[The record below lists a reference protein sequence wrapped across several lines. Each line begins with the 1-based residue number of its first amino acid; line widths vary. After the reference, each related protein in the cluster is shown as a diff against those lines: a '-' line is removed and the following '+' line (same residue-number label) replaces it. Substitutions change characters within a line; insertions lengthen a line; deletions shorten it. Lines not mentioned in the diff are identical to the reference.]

1 MWSEVPVA
9 GRLHHPG
16 SLVGGGVE
24 GFSGGLRPPG
34 NKLLISGAA
43 PAQQGRVVEGEGEQP
58 PVQNPEN
65 MRHKSERSLR
75 S

>member
-1 MWSEVPVA
+1 MTVA

-34 NKLLISGAA
+34 NKLLISGALDLGEA
-43 PAQQGRVVEGEGEQP
+43 PAQQGREMEGEGEQP
-58 PVQNPEN
+58 PV
-65 MRHKSERSLR
+65 
-75 S
+75 